1 VDSSISVASPVG
13 TVTGETTVGPA
24 AAGEMLFWQNHLPS
38 ALLFEWREQLVHR
51 RHHHIQQRAPAAS
64 ENTESFA

>member
-1 VDSSISVASPVG
+1 VDSSVSVASPVG

-24 AAGEMLFWQNHLPS
+24 AAGEMLCWQILPS

-51 RHHHIQQRAPAAS
+51 HHHIQQRVPAAS
-64 ENTESFA
+64 VNTESFA